1 MFNVC
6 VDAVVREWL
15 HQMLGEEA
23 TCNWLRDQVVQI
35 LVAFYIDGR
44 LIACCDPV

>member
-15 HQMLGEEA
+15 HQMLGDHA
-23 TCNWLRDQVVQI
+23 ARKGIGDD
-35 LVAFYIDGR
+35 VAE
-44 LIACCDPV
+44 